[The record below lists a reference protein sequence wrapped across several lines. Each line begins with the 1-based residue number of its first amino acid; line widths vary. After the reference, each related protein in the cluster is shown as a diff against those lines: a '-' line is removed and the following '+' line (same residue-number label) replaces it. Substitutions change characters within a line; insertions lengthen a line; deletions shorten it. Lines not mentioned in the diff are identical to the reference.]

1 MKKTYIQ
8 PTVKVRV
15 AESQD
20 SFMAGSVAN
29 VTSTGLGDPTNM
41 EDELQKSDQ
50 KIGVWDA
57 Y

>member
-20 SFMAGSVAN
+20 SFMAGSLAN
-29 VTSTGLGDPTNM
+29 VTSTGLGDLTNM